1 MCDIL
6 NIGVKRC
13 SYSNSAATWST
24 LRKLVFFS
32 FLQGCVRD
40 TYPHPLQGFCE
51 VGPRLQI
58 TGLFLASRKEC
69 QFYAM

>member
-24 LRKLVFFS
+24 LRKLVFFVFS
-32 FLQGCVRD
+32 KKMPQGRIPSAFAGFL
-40 TYPHPLQGFCE
+40 
-51 VGPRLQI
+51 
-58 TGLFLASRKEC
+58 
-69 QFYAM
+69 

>member
-6 NIGVKRC
+6 NIGVRRC

-24 LRKLVFFS
+24 LRKLVFLS

-40 TYPHPLQGFCE
+40 THPQPLQGFSE
-51 VGPRLQI
+51 VGPWLQI